1 MTCILIY
8 GLPSRAKAQLRATMR
23 EFWPF
28 KKGESGLHHCPNS
41 DRMKECLQIS
51 LAAIDGPPPPDAVEL
66 NPR

>member
-28 KKGESGLHHCPNS
+28 KKGESGLHHCPHQYS
-41 DRMKECLQIS
+41 MGC
-51 LAAIDGPPPPDAVEL
+51 P
-66 NPR
+66 